1 MFWMSDAC
9 AFCGQKSPLKESH
22 VLPAFIF
29 RWLRNRSGSGHIRH
43 TENPNK
49 RVQDGLKLHWLCGD
63 CETKFSKYET
73 AFATKLFHPWHS
85 GQRKVTYSDWLLK
98 FCVSV
103 SWRVLKFARGHNPKA
118 EYSDEQITLMDKA
131 EQRWRGFLNGNVPH
145 PSDFEQHLLIFDFAE
160 STNIRDLP
168 NNFNRF
174 MSGAITLDII
184 GSSRS
189 LMTFSKLGSFMIFG
203 VIQKG
208 PDPWIGTKIHVRDGI
223 IKPGE
228 FTVPIGLLDVFKE
241 KAQYS
246 SEAMSKISSP
256 QRQKIKINVLE
267 NLDKF
272 KNSNQFS
279 AIKADVK
286 MFGQQAV
293 LWKEDP
299 EDKY

>member
-1 MFWMSDAC
+1 
-9 AFCGQKSPLKESH
+9 
-22 VLPAFIF
+22 
-29 RWLRNRSGSGHIRH
+29 
-43 TENPNK
+43 
-49 RVQDGLKLHWLCGD
+49 
-63 CETKFSKYET
+63 
-73 AFATKLFHPWHS
+73 
-85 GQRKVTYSDWLLK
+85 
-98 FCVSV
+98 
-103 SWRVLKFARGHNPKA
+103 
-118 EYSDEQITLMDKA
+118 MDKA
-131 EQRWRGFLNGNVPH
+131 EQRWRGFLNGNFPH

-208 PDPWIGTKIHVRDGI
+208 PDPWIGTKIHVRDGL

-256 QRQKIKINVLE
+256 QRQKIKNNVLE

-272 KNSNQFS
+272 KNSNQFA
-279 AIKADVK
+279 AIKADAE

-293 LWKEDP
+293 LWKEDQ